1 MHVEVSVVV
10 GLQLGKILRLVAG
23 GCCRQQS
30 FDLGRG
36 CVECDTCLG
45 DLRALT
51 VLAEVKLDGGLVGVT
66 AARAATRSGDS
77 FGAAAALAPP
87 PPVCS

>member
-1 MHVEVSVVV
+1 VHVEVSVVV
-10 GLQLGKILRLVAG
+10 LLQLDKILRLVAD

-30 FDLGRG
+30 LDLGRG

-51 VLAEVKLDGGLVGVT
+51 VLAEV
-66 AARAATRSGDS
+66 
-77 FGAAAALAPP
+77 
-87 PPVCS
+87 